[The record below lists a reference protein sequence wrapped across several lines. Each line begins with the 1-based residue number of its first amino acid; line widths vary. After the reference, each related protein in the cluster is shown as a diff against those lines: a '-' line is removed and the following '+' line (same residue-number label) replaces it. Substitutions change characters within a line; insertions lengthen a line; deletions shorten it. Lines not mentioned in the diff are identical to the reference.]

1 MKFGCLLSFFRCFV
15 VNINSYNMDKNGKP
29 LDMVILEKSYCPL
42 NLRGT
47 LIRLLKNKIILQ
59 FIIVC
64 LNGILPGMFTCGQRA
79 MNN

>member
-1 MKFGCLLSFFRCFV
+1 MAIYKS
-15 VNINSYNMDKNGKP
+15 DWP
-29 LDMVILEKSYCPL
+29 LDMVILEKSDRPL

-47 LIRLLKNKIILQ
+47 LRRLLKNKTILQ

-64 LNGILPGMFTCGQRA
+64 LNEILPGMFTWGQRA

>member
-1 MKFGCLLSFFRCFV
+1 MA
-15 VNINSYNMDKNGKP
+15 INKSAWSLDMVILEKLDWP
-29 LDMVILEKSYCPL
+29 LDMVILEKSDQPL

-47 LIRLLKNKIILQ
+47 LRRLLKNKTILQ

-64 LNGILPGMFTCGQRA
+64 LNGILLGMFTWGQQA